1 MQAVAFDRPGEPQDV
16 LSSVDTPVPSNS
28 SDEVLVRVKA
38 RPVQPADL
46 AFVKGQYRIR
56 PIFPQVA
63 GLEGCGEVVRGG
75 EPNFASG
82 DRVAFRFPGTWAD
95 FAAVPSARLV
105 SIPDDVTDETACQ
118 VSLNPVSA
126 WALLKQAHVMP
137 ENWIAVTAATS
148 TVGNIVGA
156 IARERSVHTIG
167 VVRGDE
173 VLAKAR
179 CTADFV
185 VSASRPSLT
194 KDIFEITGN
203 RGVNTVIDSVGGP
216 LVARLIGALVPG
228 GRIIAYG
235 VQDQQSIPI
244 TNAMIVY
251 SNLTWEGFGIDRW
264 LSQQDKGEIKATFTE
279 IWSLIR
285 NGIIQLPVDSTYP
298 LQQFQ
303 DALKANATKER
314 KGKVIMVSP

>member
-1 MQAVAFDRPGEPQDV
+1 MQALAFDRAGAPEDV
-16 LSSVDTPVPSNS
+16 LSCADIGVPSNS

-56 PIFPQVA
+56 PVFPQVA

-82 DRVAFRFPGTWAD
+82 DRVAFRFPGTWAE

-105 SIPDDVTDETACQ
+105 SIPDDVTDGIACQ

-126 WALLKQAHVMP
+126 WALLKQAHVAR
-137 ENWIAVTAATS
+137 EDWIVVTAATS
-148 TVGNIVGA
+148 TVSNIAGA
-156 IARERSVHTIG
+156 IARERGVHTIG

-185 VSASRPSLT
+185 VSAKRPSLT
-194 KDIFEITGN
+194 NDILEITGN
-203 RGVNTVIDSVGGP
+203 RRVNAVLDSVGGP
-216 LVARLIGALVPG
+216 LVKRLIGTLVAG

-235 VQDQQSIPI
+235 VQDQEPIPV

-251 SNLTWEGFGIDRW
+251 SNLVWEGFGIDRW
-264 LSQQDKGEIKATFTE
+264 LSQQHRDEISGMFGQ
-279 IWSLIR
+279 IWSMIR
-285 NGIIQLPVDSTYP
+285 TGVIELPVDSTHP

-303 DALKANATKER
+303 DALKANAAKER